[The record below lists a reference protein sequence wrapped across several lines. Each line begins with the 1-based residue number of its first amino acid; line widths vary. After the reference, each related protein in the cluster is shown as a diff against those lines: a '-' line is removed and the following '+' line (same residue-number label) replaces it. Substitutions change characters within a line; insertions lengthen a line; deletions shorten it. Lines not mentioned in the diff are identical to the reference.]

1 MALNLADAECD
12 EIKVFLEG
20 AFFETL
26 CVQSPQSKLVKM
38 LLQLE
43 LYDVCI
49 YGKESLNLGRLEVIR
64 EEKAN
69 LVLSA
74 DKVVVF

>member
-1 MALNLADAECD
+1 MALNLADAQYD

-20 AFFETL
+20 DFFESL
-26 CVQSPQSKLVKM
+26 YLQNADSRLVKM

-49 YGKESLNLGRLEVIR
+49 YASKSLNLGRLEVIQ
-64 EEKAN
+64 EEKPQLLAT
-69 LVLSA
+69 A